1 MIHQLAEAALPANCP
16 PTDRDRRCS
25 KTTTHPACIANG
37 PFPVG
42 QRPAVCD
49 RSDFAGCLPNPCERL
64 QLKTRRDAPKREAMY
79 DTMNT
84 NSEDLPKAVHYYRDP
99 DQCAAPRHCVRIPRS

>member
-1 MIHQLAEAALPANCP
+1 MHLLTGRGMIHQLAEAALPANCP

-42 QRPAVCD
+42 PRPAVCD

-64 QLKTRRDAPKREAMY
+64 QLKTRRDATKREAMY

-84 NSEDLPKAVHYYRDP
+84 HNDDQPTALPYSTGRASSR
-99 DQCAAPRHCVRIPRS
+99 